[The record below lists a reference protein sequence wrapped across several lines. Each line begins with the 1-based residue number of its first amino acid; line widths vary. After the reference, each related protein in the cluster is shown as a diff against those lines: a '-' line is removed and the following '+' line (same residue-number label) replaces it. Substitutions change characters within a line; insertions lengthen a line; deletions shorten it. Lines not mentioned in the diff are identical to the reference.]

1 MTTDLLD
8 IDDMEPDPGRE
19 IKERPPWADE
29 AESAMSMALSIA
41 RHLPGR
47 RVRISPLGCAIDI
60 LPEGS

>member
-1 MTTDLLD
+1 MTTTETTDSD
-8 IDDMEPDPGRE
+8 FGPE

-29 AESAMSMALSIA
+29 CESCMSMALSIA

-47 RVRISPLGCAIDI
+47 RVRIAPLGGAIDI